1 MENVCP
7 NCGGDLIGDGYTSV
21 THCENIDPPLD
32 AEPDSDVLYCDTEEV
47 THGRTPVIDL
57 DQESWS
63 QIKLAAKESNWIP
76 EEYYMGDWVADVCRF
91 LREGERTHG

>member
-32 AEPDSDVLYCDTEEV
+32 AEPDSDVLYCDTEINSCCPQ
-47 THGRTPVIDL
+47 HGRT
-57 DQESWS
+57 
-63 QIKLAAKESNWIP
+63 AKESNWIP